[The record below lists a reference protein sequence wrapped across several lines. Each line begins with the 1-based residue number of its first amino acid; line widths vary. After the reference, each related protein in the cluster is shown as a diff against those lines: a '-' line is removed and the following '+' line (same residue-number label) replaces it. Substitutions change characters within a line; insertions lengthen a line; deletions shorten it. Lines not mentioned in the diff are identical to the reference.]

1 MNYHIDANTQVLGVG
16 AYGTVFK
23 TTNKHD
29 ASFKVAIKV
38 IDKSKLQDHE

>member
-1 MNYHIDANTQVLGVG
+1 MNYHIDANTPLLGVG
-16 AYGTVFK
+16 AFGKVFK

-38 IDKSKLQDHE
+38 IDKSKLQDQE